1 MDTPTCQ
8 ALVTKCFFLSA
19 SDAPLGDYCQKQD
32 EREGSWGEKEGA
44 EEGGEVS
51 LGVYLVSTG
60 GVNWNWRTS
69 HCNIRVTNPN
79 NTFSQT
85 PTCGTVMQTGIHTL
99 ETSQLVCDRRV
110 RACSRVWSSF
120 RMPKC
125 HSSSIRLRNMQIAS
139 WNIVLLI
146 VYNIF
151 FVCFVTSLLVFLLGI
166 IVHK

>member
-1 MDTPTCQ
+1 MATPTRQ

-32 EREGSWGEKEGA
+32 EREGSWGEREGA

-120 RMPKC
+120 LMPKC
-125 HSSSIRLRNMQIAS
+125 HSSSIRLRDMQIAS

-146 VYNIF
+146 VYNI